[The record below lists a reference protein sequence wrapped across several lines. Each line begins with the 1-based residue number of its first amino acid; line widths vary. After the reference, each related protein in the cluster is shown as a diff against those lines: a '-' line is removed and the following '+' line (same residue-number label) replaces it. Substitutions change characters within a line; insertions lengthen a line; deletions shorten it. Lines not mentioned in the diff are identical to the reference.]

1 MVHNRQMVEKDQNS
15 SVNNELSESSTVLV
29 VEDDEGL
36 SRLIKKSLET
46 IGVNVKAV
54 HSGADAI
61 DFIVNHSPLI
71 TLLDYRLPDMTAS
84 QIVQDL
90 KGRKIDFQFIVMTGH
105 GDERVAV
112 EMMKAGARD
121 YIVKQGQFFELLP
134 SVIKW
139 VFKEL
144 ASEKELIQAKK
155 ALEISEKKYRS
166 IVDNA
171 LVGVYK
177 SNIDGDI
184 LYANCALSNM
194 FGYSS
199 PEEMMSGGILQ
210 IYKNKK
216 DRSDLLNNLK
226 KSGGV
231 DEFEC
236 ECVKKDGSGVD
247 IILTATMDD
256 NIISGMMVNITSRK
270 RMEKILI
277 QSEKLRAMGVM
288 AAGIAHDFNNVL
300 AIINGYTQLLEC
312 SCDGNEELLKGFRAI
327 NKAVDDGSETV
338 RRLSEFTRMGKSTAK
353 HISLNM
359 VEIIEQSINFS
370 KPKWK
375 DVAQAGGA
383 TYEMDTE
390 GLSPVRAVLG
400 NPPELREIVINIINN
415 AIDAMPEGGRITF
428 QTWDKGD
435 TVFIC
440 IADDGCGMSKEVQSK
455 IFDPFYTTKGLEG
468 SGLGMSVSYGIIG
481 KHGGKIDLI
490 SKEGK
495 GTIFTI
501 EFPVA
506 TEEILPE
513 TSIEPV
519 IDIQAENYRILVV
532 DDVKEISDLLHVF
545 LSRQGYNVDSVE
557 SGDAAIKMLERE
569 RYDLVICD
577 LGMPQVSGWDVIKV
591 VESLDKKPKI
601 GLITGWADM
610 LDSLNQDDM
619 GIDFIISKPIKYK
632 KLSTTVKETLLNES
646 QDRVQNT

>member
-54 HSGADAI
+54 HSGAEAI

-90 KGRKIDFQFIVMTGH
+90 KGRKIEFQFIVMTGH

-428 QTWDKGD
+428 QTWEKGD
-435 TVFIC
+435 TVFIG

-557 SGDAAIKMLERE
+557 SGDAAIKMLEKE

>member
-1 MVHNRQMVEKDQNS
+1 MVQNRQMVEKGKNN
-15 SVNNELSESSTVLV
+15 SVNDELSESSTVLV

-428 QTWDKGD
+428 QTWEKGD
-435 TVFIC
+435 TVFIG

-557 SGDAAIKMLERE
+557 SGDAAIKMLEKE

>member
-1 MVHNRQMVEKDQNS
+1 MVQNRQMVEKGKNN
-15 SVNNELSESSTVLV
+15 SVNDELSESSTVLV

-54 HSGADAI
+54 HSGAEAI

-90 KGRKIDFQFIVMTGH
+90 KGRKIEFQFIVMTGH

-288 AAGIAHDFNNVL
+288 AAGIAQDFNNVL

-428 QTWDKGD
+428 RTWEKGD
-435 TVFIC
+435 TVFIS

-455 IFDPFYTTKGLEG
+455 IFDPFYTTKGIEG

-557 SGDAAIKMLERE
+557 SGDAAIKMLEKE

>member
-1 MVHNRQMVEKDQNS
+1 MVQNRQMVEKGKNN
-15 SVNNELSESSTVLV
+15 SVNDELSESSTVLV

-338 RRLSEFTRMGKSTAK
+338 RRLSEFTRMEKSTAK

-428 QTWDKGD
+428 QTWEKGD
-435 TVFIC
+435 TVFIG

-557 SGDAAIKMLERE
+557 SGDAAIKMLEKE